1 MGELFS
7 LSKADYSNDEV
18 KSDGRRPSLQSSV
31 YLWLCC
37 EGWMK
42 FGPFEWLR
50 FDDELQ
56 AILGPDGAE
65 VAKKTGGQWRVP
77 GEKWQGWGFSNPTI
91 TTTAVHP
98 HPKSGSHSIKLR

>member
-1 MGELFS
+1 MPS
-7 LSKADYSNDEV
+7 RIAPK
-18 KSDGRRPSLQSSV
+18 RPQGL

-50 FDDELQ
+50 FDDERQ

-65 VAKKTGGQWRVP
+65 VAKKVDGCWRVP
-77 GEKWQGWGFSNPTI
+77 EEKWQGWAFSDPTV
-91 TTTAVHP
+91 TTTPVHP
-98 HPKSGSHSIKLR
+98 HRNSGEHPGVR